1 MTTPSPRISILF
13 DSNAKSVAKQ
23 VKDLENVLSDIN
35 RKGSGRRRA
44 VSGQSR
50 TAIGAV
56 AEQINRADMTRPGS
70 QNVIRA
76 ASQAGLGTQLEATAT
91 MAGTMI
97 GGVLGKELQ
106 QGIGYLV
113 NENMRPIK
121 QAIARLREQA
131 ASSTSPAIAANI
143 TQTADDLQAQ
153 LSAYQELAVS
163 RKSALQSLQEP
174 KVLENLE
181 RVRSQYNRLG
191 LDVGSIGD
199 LGKFASQLS
208 TISPGVAGSIS
219 MLTANVENLDPQEY
233 TKQFQRIASEGLKQ
247 VDSQKRELEAAIQR
261 QTSRSDRRMG
271 TSFTRVFEDR
281 FGKIADFL
289 SGAATFDKSSLPNQM
304 AMSVFRDQIKA
315 TAPSSIRSQLDA
327 RNISQLQ
334 ALASARAGGD
344 PAQVATALVAAEK
357 AIQRRIRAVQE
368 DLTKLTKIAEAS
380 GDNDL
385 KAAINQLRVT
395 ANEAQ
400 QKLLN
405 QVTGAQRSIQTGMM
419 RQLDAS
425 LKTFTDSVSG
435 AGGDR
440 AGITTRQGLLE
451 YNNRLTGYIGDLFQ
465 ATNKSFANV
474 QFQSLG
480 GQSLAQLFPG
490 KGGGLGAKANF
501 LTNQVLAPTGFFKE
515 ATAEGRIS
523 ALGQAVD
530 QVEPKLKA
538 LGLSGQELADAS
550 EQLRAVLLRVMKSY
564 EPVISTA
571 NRLNAV
577 QFEAARAR
585 AERAIATGDYA
596 GARAAI
602 TDLQNYTT
610 TTVPTSRKAPLTTE
624 AQMTAQ
630 VAGDL
635 SPKGLINYEE
645 NIDRIERDIERAQ
658 NRANRDGLFT
668 RLGRFA
674 GRALSIF
681 GGLQFAIGGTAQA
694 IGTLVEQANA
704 LDRAAATVNA
714 LSGSFKGFNQ
724 VLTLA
729 ATQQAKFGG
738 TLEQNL
744 QGFNSLIP
752 ISKRYG
758 ADLLQLD
765 NIARR
770 LAVIDPLQGFAGASI
785 ALKEFFSGDIT
796 SLSRRFEIDRK
807 TLNSIKDAGGQL
819 EQLQKLDEVLADLGI
834 SNAVLEARTQTTAAT
849 YDQFGATLSNFTTL
863 VGKRLQGGF
872 EGLVLA
878 MTNSLD
884 VTNTLNEA
892 LANEQAYINLSTNIE
907 RVSRKINMLQTETE
921 KIENPLTKY
930 TGDFVNLDAL
940 VDKNAKSVSELVDE
954 WNSLIIELNRLRA
967 LEGKP
972 LLALFSQ
979 QDTQLIQDLVAL
991 SNRTGIS
998 VMSLLEGR
1006 DPITGQMLSTEQ
1018 TFQQASGQVA
1028 WWEEALANLFAYETE
1043 NVRRRNDIAALA
1055 GRPGGQGGLAGIR
1068 QFTDPLFLAEK
1079 YFSEQSMN
1087 RVQED
1092 YGIFGGLI
1100 PMVGFDLQKNLDKVA
1115 PAYLEQLQAQ
1125 TKALDTNTGFYEAQ
1139 ARVLEEQT
1147 GINYA
1152 ETAAEYQRQLQSGEL
1167 SQEEANAIVLKLIEL
1182 NKKLLE
1188 VTEERV
1194 RYESDYITQNLAT
1207 ASSFG
1212 GQALNESLVGRINQ
1226 ITQDNAS
1233 VAQQIISQMYLG
1245 LGGGASAAGMSPQL
1259 RALVKSAE
1267 EMYGLTREQL
1277 YYMSQLERRQAK
1289 LTLEANKSVSAY
1301 GALNAQMS
1309 GMQITLQDAVRL
1321 AMEFNE
1327 GVQGIV
1333 SGTMLGQLSLDDR
1346 LRFFQGEY
1354 SNPMSMQNQSDV
1366 LGNLD
1371 SILGLILEKEQERL
1385 DLAAEEKN
1393 LAQERAEEARKAD
1406 EDRVEYEKDR
1416 NDLIKDAEKDRVDL
1430 QKDYEDKKLKL
1441 LEDYEEKKTD
1451 LVEDFEKKKLQAIL
1465 DAQLSVKENR
1475 TDFFSALIGAETLT
1489 EADRN
1494 RFTGEYDKLVEEAAR
1509 LREGGSFEAAEQVLR
1524 SGLELL
1530 TNQINLLD
1538 QLNQSQE
1545 ELAETSK
1552 QLTEITKTSQS
1563 GIFGTGLSKEKD
1575 KLEEDSKNL
1584 QEEIARLEQRIKDLK
1599 VLQQLQYDEDLTRL
1613 EQARKLRDKEKTE
1626 FKDMLDE
1633 MNDDYKKSLGEMD
1646 EDYKKSLTEREAD
1659 FKESLTT
1666 LDDEFQKNLNK
1677 QKDATIEAEK
1687 AQIISFDDMM
1697 KFRQAGYIAMEAARL
1712 AAEGGNREDIQKQLS
1727 GQLSSVK
1734 DYFSQRNTP
1743 AARAILEAL
1752 TKLETLPPGIQQGF
1766 NPAIASAIGTST
1778 QNNPYLEEMLRAG
1791 VSKEDMMAAPA
1802 IAPFQA
1808 ALISNTGELETNT
1821 SAIKKSTEA
1830 IKRLGDILEKRPA
1843 PPLNRPIQPGSSAVG

>member
-1 MTTPSPRISILF
+1 MPRISIEF
-13 DSNAKSVAKQ
+13 DTNAKAVAKQ

-35 RKGSGRRRA
+35 KKGSGRRSA
-44 VSGQSR
+44 VSNQSR

-76 ASQAGLGTQLEATAT
+76 ASQAGLGTQLESTAT

-174 KVLENLE
+174 KVLDSLE
-181 RVRSQYNRLG
+181 RVRAQYNRLG
-191 LDVGSIGD
+191 IDVGSIGD
-199 LGKFASQLS
+199 LGKFASRLS
-208 TISPGVAGSIS
+208 TISPAMAASIS
-219 MLTANVENLDPQEY
+219 ALTANVDNLDPQEY
-233 TKQFQRIASEGLKQ
+233 AKQLQSIAARGLQ
-247 VDSQKRELEAAIQR
+247 QAGDQKKELEAAIQR
-261 QTSRSDRRMG
+261 QTRRSDQRIG
-271 TSFTRVFEDR
+271 TSFTKAFEER
-281 FGKIADFL
+281 FGSLADYL
-289 SGAATFDKSSLPNQM
+289 SGATTFDTGSIANQIALTTFKDQVKSTVP
-304 AMSVFRDQIKA
+304 RDIM
-315 TAPSSIRSQLDA
+315 RNLDP
-327 RNISQLQ
+327 RNISEMQ
-334 ALASARAGGD
+334 ALAGARAGGD
-344 PAQVATALVAAEK
+344 PAQVATALAAAET
-357 AIQRRIRAVQE
+357 AIAKRIRGVNE
-368 DLTKLTKIAEAS
+368 DLRKLEDIAKATGDRDLQVAISEIRKTAS
-380 GDNDL
+380 EG
-385 KAAINQLRVT
+385 
-395 ANEAQ
+395 Q
-400 QKLLN
+400 QRLLN
-405 QVTGAQRSIQTGMM
+405 QVAGSQMAIQKGMF
-419 RQLDAS
+419 RQLNSS
-425 LKTFTDSVSG
+425 LKTFTDSVAG

-440 AGITTRQGLLE
+440 ATITTRQGLLE

-465 ATNKSFANV
+465 STNKAFANI

-501 LTNQVLAPTGFFKE
+501 LTNQILAPTGFFKE
-515 ATAEGRIS
+515 NTAEGRMS
-523 ALGQAVD
+523 ALGQAID

-538 LGLSGQELADAS
+538 LGLNGQELSDAT

-630 VAGDL
+630 AVGDL
-635 SPKGLINYEE
+635 SPKGLVNYQE
-645 NIDRIERDIERAQ
+645 NIDMIERDIERAQ

-714 LSGSFKGFNQ
+714 LSGSFQGFNQ

-758 ADLLQLD
+758 ADLQQLD

-770 LAVIDPLQGFAGASI
+770 LAVIDPLQGFQGASI

-834 SNAVLEARTQTTAAT
+834 SNAVLESRTQTTAAT
-849 YDQFGATLSNFTTL
+849 YDQFGATLSNFTAYL
-863 VGKRLQGGF
+863 GKGLQGGF
-872 EGLVLA
+872 EGLVIALNNSINYTSELNQVLA
-878 MTNSLD
+878 D
-884 VTNTLNEA
+884 
-892 LANEQAYINLSTNIE
+892 EQAYINLSTNIE
-907 RVSRKINMLQTETE
+907 RVSRKINTLQTATE
-921 KIENPLTKY
+921 KVENPLAKY
-930 TGDFVNLDAL
+930 AGDFVNLDAL

-954 WNSLIIELNRLRA
+954 WNSLIVELNRLRA

-972 LLALFSQ
+972 LMALFSQ

-1006 DPITGQMLSTEQ
+1006 DPITGQMTSA
-1018 TFQQASGQVA
+1018 QQAFEQAAGQVS
-1028 WWEEALANLFAYETE
+1028 WWEDALANAFAFETE
-1043 NVRRRNDIAALA
+1043 NVRRRNDLAALS
-1055 GRPGGQGGLAGIR
+1055 GRPGGDNILSGIR

-1079 YFSEQSMN
+1079 YFSRQSME

-1100 PMVGFDLQKNLDKVA
+1100 PMVGGDLQRNLDKVA

-1167 SQEEANAIVLKLIEL
+1167 SQEEANAVVLRLIEL
-1182 NKKLLE
+1182 NKQLLE
-1188 VTEERV
+1188 VTEKRV

-1207 ASSFG
+1207 ASTFG

-1233 VAQQIISQMYLG
+1233 VAQQIIAQAYLG
-1245 LGGGASAAGMSPQL
+1245 MGGGASASGMSPQL
-1259 RALVKSAE
+1259 QALVKSAE

-1277 YYMSQLERRQAK
+1277 YYMSQLDRRQAK

-1321 AMEFNE
+1321 ALEFNE

-1346 LRFFQGEY
+1346 MRFFQGEY
-1354 SNPMSMQNQSDV
+1354 SNPMSMQNQGDV

-1385 DLAAEEKN
+1385 DLAAEEKK

-1406 EDRVEYEKDR
+1406 EDRADYEKDR
-1416 NDLIKDAEKDRVDL
+1416 NDLIKDAEKDKADL
-1430 QKDYEDKKLKL
+1430 LKDYEDKKLKL

-1451 LVEDFEKKKLQAIL
+1451 LVENFEKKKLQAIL
-1465 DAQLSVKENR
+1465 DAQLSTKENR
-1475 TDFFSALIGAETLT
+1475 TDFFSALMGAETLT
-1489 EADRN
+1489 QEDRN
-1494 RFTGEYDKLVEEAAR
+1494 RFTAEYDRIAQEAEQ
-1509 LREGGSFEAAEQVLR
+1509 LRAGGSFEAADQVMR

-1538 QLNQSQE
+1538 QLNQSQKD
-1545 ELAETSK
+1545 LAETNK

-1563 GIFGTGLSKEKD
+1563 GIFGTGLSKEKN
-1575 KLEEDSKNL
+1575 KLAEDSKNL
-1584 QEEIARLEQRIKDLK
+1584 QEEIARLQQRIKDLR

-1633 MNDDYKKSLGEMD
+1633 MGTDYKKSLGEMD
-1646 EDYKKSLTEREAD
+1646 DDYRKSLADRETD
-1659 FKESLTT
+1659 FRESLTNI
-1666 LDDEFQKNLNK
+1666 DEEFQKSLNK
-1677 QKDATIEAEK
+1677 QKDMTIEAEK

-1697 KFRQAGYIAMEAARL
+1697 KFRQAGYLAVEAARL

-1727 GQLSSVK
+1727 GQLTSIK
-1734 DYFSQRNTP
+1734 DYFAQRDTP

-1766 NPAIASAIGTST
+1766 NPAIAGTLGTSM

-1791 VSKEDMMAAPA
+1791 VSKEDMMASPA

-1821 SAIKKSTEA
+1821 DAIKKSTEA
-1830 IKRLGDILEKRPA
+1830 TKKLVQVLEKRTSN
-1843 PPLNRPIQPGSSAVG
+1843 PLTRPIQPGSSAVG